1 MAYSKIPLNGEFRI
15 TCAFGEENP
24 RYKCGYHTGVDLVNN
39 DKIVYSPTF
48 GYIYKIG
55 YDASYGNYIVIA
67 DDTPNDVHFHWLC
80 HLYKVEC
87 SIGEKV
93 EPSTRLGIMGATGK
107 ATGVHLHYEIRNK
120 LNKYGVVDNP
130 CDYMEVPNERGTYNE
145 EDYKVEGDELKTLK
159 RATNLRNAPTT
170 NSSEKTL
177 YIENT
182 TLFVIESGVAES
194 DGYVWD
200 YVQIRVTGKR
210 GYMINSNYKE

>member
-15 TCAFGEENP
+15 TCAFGEEGNW
-24 RYKCGYHTGVDLVNN
+24 KAGYHTGVDLVNE
-39 DKIVYSPTF
+39 DHIIYSPTF
-48 GYIYKIG
+48 GTIYKIG

-67 DDTPNDVHFHWLC
+67 DDTPNDAHFHWLC
-80 HLYKVEC
+80 HLSKVDC
-87 SIGEKV
+87 IIGQKV
-93 EPSTRLGIMGATGK
+93 EPSTRLGIMGATGRT
-107 ATGVHLHYEIRNK
+107 TGVHLHYELRNK

-130 CDYMEVPNERGTYNE
+130 CDYMGVPNERGTYNE
-145 EDYKVEGDELKTLK
+145 QDYQVEGNELKTLK
-159 RATNLRNAPTT
+159 KATNLRNAPTT

-182 TLFVIESGVAES
+182 TLFVIEESVAEA
-194 DGYVWD
+194 DGYAWD